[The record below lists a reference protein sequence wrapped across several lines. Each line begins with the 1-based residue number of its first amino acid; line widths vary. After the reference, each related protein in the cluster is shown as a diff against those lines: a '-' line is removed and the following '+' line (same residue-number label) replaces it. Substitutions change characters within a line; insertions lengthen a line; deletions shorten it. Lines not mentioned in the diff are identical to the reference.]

1 MQILFIAAIS
11 LGLVSS
17 FHCLGMCG
25 PIAFILP
32 VGKRSK
38 PGKIMGLLAYNV
50 GRILTYTFLGMLIGL
65 FGEGLRFAGV
75 SQAISIVLGVSLL
88 LYVLLAKKFIK
99 LNFYQRHFF
108 KFNNGVKAKLAGMLK
123 KQSNAA
129 LFITGLLNGLI
140 PCGVVFI
147 ALQAALLQSSLTN
160 SMLFMF
166 VFGLG
171 TVPMMFS
178 VSYLSN
184 SFSNVVK
191 LKINKVMPILT
202 IVVALLL
209 IVRGL
214 NLDIPYI
221 SPSYNEQQNE
231 MSCCH
236 KPD

>member
-1 MQILFIAAIS
+1 MQLLLITAIS
-11 LGLVSS
+11 LGLASS

-25 PIAFILP
+25 PIALILP
-32 VGKRSK
+32 IGKRSK
-38 PGKIMGLLAYNV
+38 TGKVFGLLAYNF
-50 GRILTYTFLGMLIGL
+50 GRVITYSFLGLLIGL
-65 FGEGLRFAGV
+65 FGEGLRFAGI
-75 SQAISIVLGVSLL
+75 SQTISIVLGVGLL
-88 LYVLLAKKFIK
+88 LYVLLSKKFIK
-99 LNFYQRHFF
+99 LNFYQRYFF
-108 KFNNGVKAKLAGMLK
+108 KFNNGVKAKLSRMLN
-123 KQSNAA
+123 KQSNTA

-147 ALQAALLQSSLTN
+147 ALQAALLQSSLVN

-178 VSYLSN
+178 ISYLSN
-184 SFSNVVK
+184 SFSKVLK
-191 LKINKVMPILT
+191 LKINKVMPVLT

-236 KPD
+236 KPE

>member
-1 MQILFIAAIS
+1 MQILLISAIS

-38 PGKIMGLLAYNV
+38 AGKVVGLLAYNF
-50 GRILTYTFLGMLIGL
+50 GRITTYTLLGLLIGF

-75 SQAISIVLGVSLL
+75 SQTISIVLGVSLL

-99 LNFYQRHFF
+99 LNFYQRYFF
-108 KFNNGVKAKLAGMLK
+108 KINNGVKAKLSGMLK
-123 KQSNAA
+123 KQSNGA

-147 ALQAALLQSSLTN
+147 ALQAALLQSTLAN
-160 SMLFMF
+160 SMLFML

-171 TVPMMFS
+171 TIPMLFGI
-178 VSYLSN
+178 SYLSN
-184 SFSNVVK
+184 NFSSVFK
-191 LKINKVMPILT
+191 LKINKLMPVLT
-202 IVVALLL
+202 IVVAVLL

-221 SPSYNEQQNE
+221 SPSYNAQQNE

-236 KPD
+236 KP

>member
-1 MQILFIAAIS
+1 MQLLVITAIS
-11 LGLVSS
+11 LGLASS

-25 PIAFILP
+25 PIALILP

-38 PGKIMGLLAYNV
+38 AGKVVGLLAYNF
-50 GRILTYTFLGMLIGL
+50 GRITTYSFLGLLIGL

-75 SQAISIVLGVSLL
+75 SQIISIILGITLL

-99 LNFYQRHFF
+99 LNFYHRYFL
-108 KFNNGVKAKLAGMLK
+108 KFNNSVKAKLSGLLK

-129 LFITGLLNGLI
+129 LYFTGLLNGLI

-147 ALQAALLQSSLTN
+147 ALQAALLQSSLVN
-160 SMLFMF
+160 SMLFML

-171 TVPMMFS
+171 TIPMMFGIS
-178 VSYLSN
+178 FLSN
-184 SFSNVVK
+184 SFNKVVK
-191 LKINKVMPILT
+191 IKINKVMPILT

-221 SPSYNEQQNE
+221 SPSYDKQQNE

-236 KPD
+236 KSE

>member
-1 MQILFIAAIS
+1 MQLLLITAIS
-11 LGLVSS
+11 LGLASS

-25 PIAFILP
+25 PIALILP

-38 PGKIMGLLAYNV
+38 AGKVFGLLAYNF
-50 GRILTYTFLGMLIGL
+50 GRITTYSFLGLLIGF

-75 SQAISIVLGVSLL
+75 SQTISIVLGVGLL
-88 LYVLLAKKFIK
+88 LYVLLAKKFMK
-99 LNFYQRHFF
+99 LNFYHRYFL
-108 KFNNGVKAKLAGMLK
+108 KFNNGVKAKLSGLLK
-123 KQSNAA
+123 KQSNTA
-129 LFITGLLNGLI
+129 LYFTGLLNGLI

-147 ALQAALLQSSLTN
+147 AMQAALLQSSLVN

-171 TVPMMFS
+171 TIPMMFGI
-178 VSYLSN
+178 SYLSN
-184 SFSNVVK
+184 SFSKVTK
-191 LKINKVMPILT
+191 IKINKVMPVLT
-202 IVVALLL
+202 VLVALLL

-221 SPSYNEQQNE
+221 SPSYDKQQNE

>member
-1 MQILFIAAIS
+1 MQILLIAAIS

-38 PGKIMGLLAYNV
+38 LGKIMGLLAYNF
-50 GRILTYTFLGMLIGL
+50 GRIITYTFLGMLIGL

-75 SQAISIVLGVSLL
+75 SQTISIVLGVGLL
-88 LYVLLAKKFIK
+88 LYVLLSKKFIK
-99 LNFYQRHFF
+99 LNFYQRYFF
-108 KFNNGVKAKLAGMLK
+108 KFNNVIKAKLSGMLK
-123 KQSNAA
+123 KQSNGA

-147 ALQAALLQSSLTN
+147 ALQAALLQSSLAN
-160 SMLFMF
+160 SMLFML

-171 TVPMMFS
+171 TIPMMFS
-178 VSYLSN
+178 ISYLSN
-184 SFSNVVK
+184 SFSSVLK
-191 LKINKVMPILT
+191 LKINKVMPVLT

-221 SPSYNEQQNE
+221 SPSYNAQQNE

-236 KPD
+236 KPE